1 MSGTYSFF
9 QGVERNF
16 DKASVYTRFEKG
28 ILEQI
33 KACNSVY
40 RMKFPVRIGDE
51 VEVIEAYRVQH
62 SHHKL
67 PCKGGIR
74 YSMDVTKMK

>member
-1 MSGTYSFF
+1 MEKATHEEYSFF

-16 DKASVYTRFEKG
+16 DKAAKYTRFESG

-40 RMKFPVRIGDE
+40 RMKFPVRIGDNI
-51 VEVIEAYRVQH
+51 EVIEAYRVQH
-62 SHHKL
+62 SITSCHV
-67 PCKGGIR
+67 R
-74 YSMDVTKMK
+74 AVSVTAWM